1 MPIERVIE
9 IIKDELLKLYRSVPL
24 RVGSKE
30 NHDINVRR
38 TEIRTLE
45 DLLMKIMKEI
55 ENEGR

>member
-1 MPIERVIE
+1 MTSEKIVDM
-9 IIKDELLKLYRSVPL
+9 IKDELLKLYRSVPL

-45 DLLMKIMKEI
+45 DLLMKIMKEMDH
-55 ENEGR
+55 EG